1 MRFIPLFWGSLQ
13 QMGPCKSVKSFRAFV
28 NARDFEQC
36 EHIQIKDPKEAR
48 HYNQVTFTP
57 IATYGQENRQMLH
70 EDNHFLISR
79 SKYVVYGLLQCDILI
94 VCLETNGIFSPSK
107 A

>member
-57 IATYGQENRQMLH
+57 IATYGHRRPGKSANASRRQ
-70 EDNHFLISR
+70 S
-79 SKYVVYGLLQCDILI
+79 LLDF
-94 VCLETNGIFSPSK
+94 TK
-107 A
+107 